1 MSEKQKNFLQKK
13 CVGNVRK
20 VVQLK
25 VIDKMSYQLKKG
37 NMFVVLEVKGKKGEK
52 INLVEQGV
60 KGQVIFFHEA
70 PKTMH
75 NCVYFPDENVIELGG
90 AEMETERTIYLVV
103 C

>member
-1 MSEKQKNFLQKK
+1 M
-13 CVGNVRK
+13 CVGNARSVIR
-20 VVQLK
+20 VK

-37 NMFVVLEVKGKKGEK
+37 NVFVVLEVKGKKGEK
-52 INLVEQGV
+52 MNLVEQGI
-60 KGQVIFFHEA
+60 KGEVIFFHEA

-75 NCVYFPDENVIELGG
+75 NCVYFADENIIELGG